1 MSLTEWQK
9 EDIEDLLEEYPALVE
24 MTDEELDAFS
34 RKLYWE
40 AQGLYDRVNRLESYA
55 ENIKLYKQIRKKESE

>member
-1 MSLTEWQK
+1 MTLTDWQK
-9 EDIEDLLEEYPALVE
+9 EDLEDLLEEYPELTA

-40 AQGLYDRVNRLESYA
+40 AQGLYDRVNRLESDA
-55 ENIKLYKQIRKKESE
+55 ENVKLYKQTRGK

>member
-1 MSLTEWQK
+1 MNLTEWQK
-9 EDIEDLLEEYPALVE
+9 EDIEDLLEEYPELIG

-55 ENIKLYKQIRKKESE
+55 ENIKLYKQTRGKQE

>member
-1 MSLTEWQK
+1 MTLTKWQK
-9 EDIEDLLEEYPALVE
+9 EDIEDLLEEYPELVD
-24 MTDEELDAFS
+24 MDDEELVIFS

-55 ENIKLYKQIRKKESE
+55 ENVTLYMQTRGKGV